1 VPEASNGDVVIH
13 HETFGDPA
21 DPALLM
27 VNGLGS
33 QCVAYRT
40 EWCAR
45 FAAEGFFTIR
55 FDNRDVGLSTHLSE
69 VTPDVAATTAAVASG
84 RTPLVPYLLED
95 MARDAVAVL
104 DALGIGRAHV
114 MGLSM
119 GGMIVQQLA
128 LDHPH
133 RLRSMTTVMSST
145 GDPDVG
151 QASAEARVLLFGPP
165 ATDRDGAIARSVEG
179 LRTWG
184 SPGHQD
190 DERTA
195 AIVGEAFDR
204 SFDPAG
210 QARQLMAILASP
222 SRTKAL
228 GQVSVPALVMHGD
241 QDRLVDISGGRRTA
255 EAIPGARFEVLE
267 GMGHDYPP
275 AYWDRWVQLVAEH
288 ARAADLAAAGT
299 ERSPLTEHQRR
310 AGRRDGLRRVGG
322 DELVG

>member
-1 VPEASNGDVVIH
+1 MAEARNGGVTIH

-21 DPALLM
+21 DPALLL

-33 QCVAYRT
+33 QCIAYRA
-40 EWCAR
+40 EWCER

-69 VTPDVAATTAAVASG
+69 VTPDVAGVAAAVAAG
-84 RTPLVPYLLED
+84 RAPQVPYLLAD

-104 DALGIGRAHV
+104 DALEVERAHV

-133 RLRSMTTVMSST
+133 RLRSMTSVMSST

-151 QASAEARVLLFGPP
+151 QASAEARALLFGPP
-165 ATDRDGAIARSVEG
+165 ATDREGAIARSIEG
-179 LRTWG
+179 LHTWG

-210 QARQLMAILASP
+210 QARQLTAIMASP
-222 SRTKAL
+222 SRSEAL
-228 GQVSVPALVMHGD
+228 RQVTVPALVVHGD

-255 EAIPGARFEVLE
+255 EAIPDARFEVLE

-275 AYWDRWVQLVAEH
+275 AYWDRWVRLVADH
-288 ARAADLAAAGT
+288 ARAADRAA
-299 ERSPLTEHQRR
+299 S
-310 AGRRDGLRRVGG
+310 VS
-322 DELVG
+322 